1 MEPNEISINIG
12 PPDMSVTSASYQ
24 PQMMLPNFIRN
35 VEEDDFS
42 NDILSRAE
50 PVLRTHT
57 NHHTQVKRVMASDL
71 RNFVK
76 SKEDLYIIMSIEGQL
91 HLPPYDECTM
101 EFMRD
106 ALSGKK
112 RLLTNRE
119 LASVNV
125 PRYKE
130 FNAQKLQKAAMGDA
144 ELLLYLPD
152 ALSDNKVINRKFLF
166 NVSPLRL

>member
-1 MEPNEISINIG
+1 MP
-12 PPDMSVTSASYQ
+12 SA
-24 PQMMLPNFIRN
+24 
-35 VEEDDFS
+35 
-42 NDILSRAE
+42 
-50 PVLRTHT
+50 
-57 NHHTQVKRVMASDL
+57 
-71 RNFVK
+71 
-76 SKEDLYIIMSIEGQL
+76 
-91 HLPPYDECTM
+91 
-101 EFMRD
+101 
-106 ALSGKK
+106 GKK

-144 ELLLYLPD
+144 ELLIYLPD